1 VLCLLHFSLLLKI
14 EFLSTLL
21 LGKIGLFFAFFARE
35 RWLMALPTLGVPL
48 GTVFF
53 KDMLAR

>member
-1 VLCLLHFSLLLKI
+1 LHFSLLLKI